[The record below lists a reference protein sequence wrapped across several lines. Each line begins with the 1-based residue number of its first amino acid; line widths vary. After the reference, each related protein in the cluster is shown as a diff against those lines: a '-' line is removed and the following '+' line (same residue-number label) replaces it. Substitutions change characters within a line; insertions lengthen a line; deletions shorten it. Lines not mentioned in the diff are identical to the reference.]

1 MVKTEIVNMV
11 ISTALE
17 EHVNL
22 DKLAST
28 LPNTEYNPEQFPGL
42 IMRIKDPK
50 TSALIFTSG
59 RVVCTGAR
67 NIEDAEKS
75 VNKIVESLK
84 KIKIT
89 VKIKPILHVQ
99 NMVASGE
106 LGYDLN
112 LNKLAISLNNV
123 EYEPEQFPG
132 LVYKIKTPKTSFL
145 LFGNGKIVVTGIKTK
160 EDLGKALIILEE
172 NLGKVMEIPKKKQDA
187 NKRKETV
194 SKKK

>member
-1 MVKTEIVNMV
+1 MAKTSIVNMV

-17 EHVNL
+17 EHINL

-67 NIEDAEKS
+67 NLKDAERS
-75 VNKIVESLK
+75 IQNIIEALK
-84 KIKIT
+84 KIKVNI
-89 VKIKPILHVQ
+89 KIKPELHVQ
-99 NMVASGE
+99 NMVAAGQ

-132 LVYKIKTPKTSFL
+132 LVYKIRDPKTSFL
-145 LFGNGKIVVTGIKTK
+145 LFGNGKIVVTGIKN
-160 EDLGKALIILEE
+160 EDDLNRALVVLET
-172 NLGKVMEIPKKKQDA
+172 NLGKVMEIPKK
-187 NKRKETV
+187 
-194 SKKK
+194 

>member
-1 MVKTEIVNMV
+1 VAEATIVNMV
-11 ISTALE
+11 ISTSLE
-17 EHVNL
+17 EHINL

-75 VNKIVESLK
+75 IQKIIESLK
-84 KIKIT
+84 KIKVII
-89 VKIKPILHVQ
+89 KIKPILNVQ
-99 NMVASGE
+99 NMVASGA

-112 LNKLAISLNNV
+112 LNKLAISLKNV

-132 LVYKIKTPKTSFL
+132 LVYKIKKPKTSFL
-145 LFGNGKIVVTGIKTK
+145 LFGNGKIVVTGIKSQ
-160 EDLGKALIILEE
+160 EDLAESLKVLEE
-172 NLGKVMEIPKKKQDA
+172 TLSKV
-187 NKRKETV
+187 R
-194 SKKK
+194 

>member
-1 MVKTEIVNMV
+1 MAKTSIVNMV

-17 EHVNL
+17 EHINL

-67 NIEDAEKS
+67 NLKDAERS
-75 VNKIVESLK
+75 IQNIIEALK
-84 KIKIT
+84 KIKVTI
-89 VKIKPILHVQ
+89 KIKPVLHVQ
-99 NMVASGE
+99 NMVAAGQ

-132 LVYKIKTPKTSFL
+132 LVYKIRDPKTSFL
-145 LFGNGKIVVTGIKTK
+145 LFGNGKIVVTGIKNE
-160 EDLGKALIILEE
+160 EDLNRALEVLET
-172 NLGKVMEIPKKKQDA
+172 NLSKVMEIPKK
-187 NKRKETV
+187 
-194 SKKK
+194 

>member
-1 MVKTEIVNMV
+1 MAKTSIVNMV

-17 EHVNL
+17 EHINL

-67 NIEDAEKS
+67 NLKDAERS
-75 VNKIVESLK
+75 IQNIIEALK
-84 KIKIT
+84 KIKVNI
-89 VKIKPILHVQ
+89 KIKPELHVQ
-99 NMVASGE
+99 NMVAAGQ

-132 LVYKIKTPKTSFL
+132 LVYKIRDPKTSFL
-145 LFGNGKIVVTGIKTK
+145 LFGNGKIVVTGIKN
-160 EDLGKALIILEE
+160 ENDLNRAIEVLET
-172 NLGKVMEIPKKKQDA
+172 NLSKVMEIPKK
-187 NKRKETV
+187 
-194 SKKK
+194 

>member
-1 MVKTEIVNMV
+1 MVAKATIVNMV
-11 ISTALE
+11 ISTSLE
-17 EHVNL
+17 EHINL

-75 VNKIVESLK
+75 INKIIESLK
-84 KIKIT
+84 KIKVFI
-89 VKIKPILHVQ
+89 KIKPDLKIQ
-99 NMVASGE
+99 NMVASGA

-112 LNKLAISLNNV
+112 LNKLAITLKNV

-145 LFGNGKIVVTGIKTK
+145 LFGNGKIVVTGIKSK
-160 EDLGKALIILEE
+160 DELGQALEVLEKT
-172 NLGKVMEIPKKKQDA
+172 LDKV
-187 NKRKETV
+187 R
-194 SKKK
+194 

>member
-1 MVKTEIVNMV
+1 MGGDNVANATIVNMV
-11 ISTALE
+11 ISTSLE

-67 NIEDAEKS
+67 TIEDAEKS
-75 VNKIVESLK
+75 IQKIIESLK
-84 KIKIT
+84 KIKVII
-89 VKIKPILHVQ
+89 KIKPVLIIQ
-99 NMVASGE
+99 NMVASGA

-112 LNKLAISLNNV
+112 LNKLAVTLKNV

-132 LVYKIKTPKTSFL
+132 LVYKIKKPKTSFL
-145 LFGNGKIVVTGIKTK
+145 LFGNGKIVVTGIKSQ
-160 EDLGKALIILEE
+160 EDLKESLIVLEDT
-172 NLGKVMEIPKKKQDA
+172 LSKV
-187 NKRKETV
+187 R
-194 SKKK
+194 

>member
-1 MVKTEIVNMV
+1 MAKTSIVNMV

-17 EHVNL
+17 EHINL

-67 NIEDAEKS
+67 NLKDAERS
-75 VNKIVESLK
+75 IQNIIEALK
-84 KIKIT
+84 KIKVNI
-89 VKIKPILHVQ
+89 KIKPELHVQ
-99 NMVASGE
+99 NMVAAGQ

-132 LVYKIKTPKTSFL
+132 LVYKIRDPKTSFL
-145 LFGNGKIVVTGIKTK
+145 LFGNGKIVVTGIKN
-160 EDLGKALIILEE
+160 ENDLNRALEVLET
-172 NLGKVMEIPKKKQDA
+172 NLSKVMEIPKK
-187 NKRKETV
+187 
-194 SKKK
+194 

>member
-1 MVKTEIVNMV
+1 MAKTSVVNMV

-17 EHVNL
+17 EHINL

-75 VNKIVESLK
+75 IQRIIESLK
-84 KIKIT
+84 KIKVNI
-89 VKIKPILHVQ
+89 KIKPVLHVQ
-99 NMVASGE
+99 NMVASGQ
-106 LGYDLN
+106 LGFDLN
-112 LNKLAISLNNV
+112 LNKLAITLNNV

-132 LVYKIKTPKTSFL
+132 LVYKIKEPKTSFL
-145 LFGNGKIVVTGIKTK
+145 LFGNGKIVVTGIKNE
-160 EDLGKALIILEE
+160 EDLKKSVKILEDT
-172 NLGKVMEIPKKKQDA
+172 LAKVMDKK
-187 NKRKETV
+187 
-194 SKKK
+194 

>member
-1 MVKTEIVNMV
+1 MAKTQVVNMV

-17 EHVNL
+17 EQINL

-59 RVVCTGAR
+59 RVVCTGAK
-67 NIEDAEKS
+67 NLADAEKS
-75 VNKIVESLK
+75 IQRIIESLK
-84 KIKIT
+84 KIKVII
-89 VKIKPILHVQ
+89 KIKPILNVQ
-99 NMVASGE
+99 NMVASGA

-112 LNKLAISLNNV
+112 LNKLAITLNNV

-132 LVYKIKTPKTSFL
+132 LVYKIKEPKTSFL
-145 LFGNGKIVVTGIKTK
+145 LFGNGKIVVTGIKNH
-160 EDLGKALIILEE
+160 ESLEQALKVLEQ
-172 NLGKVMEIPKKKQDA
+172 NLGKVMTIPK
-187 NKRKETV
+187 
-194 SKKK
+194 